1 MTDNPANCE
10 RVKTPL
16 KHTPTKEVVSDDL
29 GYGKERRVSF
39 VTPFGGYHKAMEKH
53 LCLRLCQARIWL
65 KRRGHGGCSY
75 FEQSSATQLG
85 DAKSM
90 GGQMAILMVFPAG
103 RLAARLPSVSGRVGD
118 ERCQVDRSPCCNA
131 STTAMPSAQGFRG
144 RKAEER
150 LTD

>member
-65 KRRGHGGCSY
+65 KRRGGTGVVVTLSNPLLP
-75 FEQSSATQLG
+75 SSATLNRWG
-85 DAKSM
+85 VKWLS
-90 GGQMAILMVFPAG
+90 
-103 RLAARLPSVSGRVGD
+103 
-118 ERCQVDRSPCCNA
+118 
-131 STTAMPSAQGFRG
+131 
-144 RKAEER
+144 
-150 LTD
+150 